1 MNSDQYVEEIEQT
14 RVEIDKTLLTLED
27 KLSPRELWDQAMRW
41 SGGPRELSENLGR
54 TIRDNPIP
62 ATLLAISLIWLMIAG
77 TTSRTAQYGYSRDRE
92 RLNREMEDIDPR
104 VHI

>member
-14 RVEIDKTLLTLED
+14 REEIDRTLLTLED
-27 KLSPRELWDQAMRW
+27 KLSPRELWDQAIRW
-41 SGGPRELSENLGR
+41 SGGAKEFSENLGR

-77 TTSRTAQYGYSRDRE
+77 TSRTAQYDYPGSRE